1 MKNNFSCLSFIQ
13 IDVPDFKG
21 GRPLTKEAAKQT
33 ERVSCGAILHNTSY
47 N

>member
-21 GRPLTKEAAKQT
+21 GRPLMLKRCEANQEGWK
-33 ERVSCGAILHNTSY
+33 CGYLA
-47 N
+47 

>member
-21 GRPLTKEAAKQT
+21 GRPLMLKRCEAIR
-33 ERVSCGAILHNTSY
+33 EHLECGYLA
-47 N
+47 